1 MTAKCEIKIKLV
13 HISLT
18 KLLWYMGMLVRRGAS
33 TSVAGRGSRMAF
45 SIKSG
50 NHARKWRGK
59 EGRQGWGKGLRA
71 RHFSREQRIKLK
83 PSPKRIQTKCTEV
96 GHISSFLGHT

>member
-1 MTAKCEIKIKLV
+1 
-13 HISLT
+13 
-18 KLLWYMGMLVRRGAS
+18 MGMLVRWGAS

-59 EGRQGWGKGLRA
+59 EDEGKGLRA
-71 RHFSREQRIKLK
+71 RHFSREHWIKLK

-96 GHISSFLGHT
+96 GHISGFLGHT

>member
-1 MTAKCEIKIKLV
+1 
-13 HISLT
+13 
-18 KLLWYMGMLVRRGAS
+18 MGMLVRWGAS

-59 EGRQGWGKGLRA
+59 EDQDRGRDYALATFRESSGLN
-71 RHFSREQRIKLK
+71 
-83 PSPKRIQTKCTEV
+83 
-96 GHISSFLGHT
+96 